1 MKRYNKILICLLMII
16 FLLLIY
22 GIFNSVSAA
31 TYNQSI
37 KSAYRDNNNGINEFP
52 SEYKDLLNKLVET
65 TGHDNWKFRMLYT
78 DIDWNEVI
86 DNETVHLR
94 NTVYKGHDASWY
106 DSCGRSGDRGYYCS
120 SKELTSYFIDTR
132 NFLTEETIF
141 QFLDLSNKS
150 SVSVSDI
157 SKAVA
162 GTYLEGGANGESY
175 AQMIYEAQNQSGEN
189 AYSILVRIFQELG
202 NGRNLPA
209 LVNGSYG
216 VYNFYNWGAFDG
228 NDNIQSAVN
237 YARNAGWTTPKKA
250 IIDGAKL
257 IASNYTNA
265 GQVNK
270 YLYKFDVWGS
280 EKNQLYS
287 HQYMTNVQDPCS
299 QAKTLFSLYT
309 NYDLLDDDLTFVI
322 PVFKNMPSYA
332 KLPPMT
338 ENVGNDLYYISSKS
352 SWNDGA
358 VNFRTSISGGSY
370 GTLWKDTVVTMLQRS
385 AGTSGGYT
393 FDKVS
398 YNGKVGYITNKYLT
412 KLNKTASGTIE
423 NPKYAKGTLYTGGAY
438 DSSSLISYKA
448 QLEDHGWTGYAK
460 DGETIGSIDQCRQ
473 LETFNIKSNIRV
485 KYQAHVSDIG
495 WMDWVTNDQ
504 DAGTVGKAK
513 KIEAFRVIC
522 DEPGYVV
529 KYRAMC
535 ENYGW
540 MDWKSSGD
548 IAGTTGQNLRIE
560 AIQIKF
566 EKVEPKISGIQYSTH
581 VTDIGWTD
589 VKKDNEESGSSDKS
603 KNIEALK
610 IELKG
615 ENISFANAIQYKVHV
630 SEIGWMDWVQSGS
643 ITGTTGRNL
652 GIEAV
657 QIKIHEVFGKTIK
670 YRTFIEKEGWTAWV
684 ANGEISGTTGRNK
697 HIKAIQIS
705 VVDSFPRVTGVKY
718 QAHEQDYGWM
728 NWVQN
733 GAIGGVTGQCKHMEA
748 IQIQLLGTDIKVKN
762 AISYK
767 VHVQDIGWMDW
778 MSDGQLAG
786 TTGRNLKIEAIQIK
800 LDESLGKHVRYRA
813 HVADYGWM
821 EWKYDGDIAGTTG
834 ENKRVEAIQ
843 IEIVDT
849 KPRVTGVKYQA
860 YEQDYGWMNW
870 VQGGAI
876 GGVSGERKHMEA
888 IKIQLL
894 GVDESM
900 KDAIQYRAHVQNEG
914 WLNWVNSGEIAGT
927 TGKNRQMEAIEIK
940 INESLGKKIKYRVH
954 VQDYGWMDWKQ
965 NGELA
970 GTTGENKRIEA
981 IEIKVE

>member
-106 DSCGRSGDRGYYCS
+106 DSCGWSGDPGYYCS
-120 SKELTSYFIDTR
+120 SKALTSYFIDTR

-150 SVSVSDI
+150 SVSVADI

-202 NGRNLPA
+202 NGKTLPT

-257 IASNYTNA
+257 IATNYTNA

-299 QAKTLFSLYT
+299 QAKSLFSLYT
-309 NYDLLDDDLTFVI
+309 NYDLLDNDLTFVI
-322 PVFKNMPSYA
+322 PVFKNMPPYA

-338 ENVGNDLYYISSKS
+338 ENVGNDLYYVSSKS
-352 SWNDGA
+352 SWDDGA

-370 GTLWKDTVVTMLQRS
+370 GALWKDTVVTMLQRS

-412 KLNKTASGTIE
+412 KLNKTASGTTV
-423 NPKYAKGTLYTGGAY
+423 NPKYARGTLYTGNQY

-448 QLEDHGWTGYAK
+448 QLEDYGWTGYAK

-513 KIEAFRVIC
+513 KIEAIRVTC

-540 MDWKSSGD
+540 MDWKSGGE

-560 AIQIKF
+560 AIQIKL

-643 ITGTTGRNL
+643 IAGTTGRNL

-684 ANGEISGTTGRNK
+684 ANGEISGTTGKNK

-821 EWKYDGDIAGTTG
+821 DWKYDGGIAGTTG
-834 ENKRVEAIQ
+834 ENRRVEAIQ

-849 KPRVTGVKYQA
+849 KPQVTGVKYQA
-860 YEQDYGWMNW
+860 HEQDYGWMNW
-870 VQGGAI
+870 VQNGAI
-876 GGVSGERKHMEA
+876 GGVTGQCKHMEA

-900 KDAIQYRAHVQNEG
+900 KDAIQYRAHVQNKG

-927 TGKNRQMEAIEIK
+927 TGENRQMEAIEIK
-940 INESLGKKIKYRVH
+940 IKESLGKKIKYRVH

-981 IEIKVE
+981 IQIKVE